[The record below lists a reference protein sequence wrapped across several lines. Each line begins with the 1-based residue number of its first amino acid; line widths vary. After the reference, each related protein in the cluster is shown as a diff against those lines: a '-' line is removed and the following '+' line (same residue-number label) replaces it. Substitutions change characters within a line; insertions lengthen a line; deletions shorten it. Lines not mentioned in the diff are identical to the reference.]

1 MSSHRL
7 IVHQHGVLLGHFDSA
22 GPQARH
28 HLHTLATQLP
38 AAAGFQLQ
46 WQQAIGEQRLLS
58 SGPAGLKVLGS
69 EVVYQDIATPVDSG

>member
-7 IVHQHGVLLGHFDSA
+7 IVHQYGVLLGRFDSD

-28 HLHTLATQLP
+28 NLHTLAAQLP
-38 AAAGFQLQ
+38 ALHGFHLQ

-58 SGPAGLKVLGS
+58 SGPQGLRVLSS
-69 EVVYQDIATPVDSG
+69 EVVYQDIPSPLE